1 MEWKPTPVQELALST
16 TADEVLFGGSRG
28 GGKTDTALQ
37 WLLYDIDNPKL
48 RQLVI
53 RRNATDL
60 SDFIDRARTKYKP
73 IGATISGNPTTI
85 TFPSGAIIYT
95 GHLATPDA
103 YTKYQGWEI
112 HRLLV
117 EEATHIPSVKQYEQL
132 LGSLRSTVEGIK
144 TQVFLTTNPGGV
156 GHEWVKDRF
165 EIGNK
170 ENSKK
175 FFKTITINKIEYKR
189 SFIYIPATIYD
200 NPHLMEKDPSYL
212 AYLHSLPETLKEQW
226 LNGKWDDFDI
236 EGAYY
241 VKQINQASNDG
252 RITSIPVESTL
263 KTYTF
268 WDLGIADSTAIWV
281 IQAHSKE
288 LRVIAY
294 YENNGEGLTHYI
306 NWLHDLRDKFG
317 ITYSGHFAPHDIQV
331 RELTSGKSRLETAR
345 ALGISFRVVKN
356 KSIMDG
362 IEQGR
367 NIISR
372 CWFDAERCKDGLKAL
387 KNYRKEFD
395 EKRNTWKD
403 NPLHDWTSHGSDA
416 WRMFAV
422 AWNDNFATGHRQETI
437 IPKQDWS
444 VF

>member
-1 MEWKPTPVQELALST
+1 MIVWKPTPVQELALKT

-60 SDFIDRARTKYKP
+60 SDFIDRARQKYKP
-73 IGATISGNPTTI
+73 LGAKVSGNPTVI
-85 TFPSGAIIYT
+85 EFPSGAVIYT

-103 YTKYQGWEI
+103 FTKYQGWEI

-117 EEATHIPSVKQYEQL
+117 EEATHIPSEKQYEQL
-132 LGSLRSTVEGIK
+132 LGSLRSTVPGIK
-144 TQVFLTTNPGGV
+144 TQVFLTTNPGGR
-156 GHEWVKDRF
+156 GHEWVKNRF
-165 EIGNK
+165 ELDTQ
-170 ENSKK
+170 EHSKK
-175 FFKTITINKIEYKR
+175 FFRNGR
-189 SFIYIPATIYD
+189 SFIYIPATIHD
-200 NPHLMEKDPSYL
+200 NPYLLERDPGYL
-212 AYLHSLPETLKEQW
+212 RYLESLPETLREQW

-236 EGAYY
+236 DGAYY
-241 VKQINQASNDG
+241 TKQINNASRDG
-252 RITSIPVESTL
+252 RITKIIPEPTL
-263 KTYTF
+263 KTFTF
-268 WDLGIADSTAIWV
+268 WDLGIADATAIWIV
-281 IQAHSKE
+281 QAFNKE
-288 LRVIAY
+288 LRVIGY

-306 NWLHDLRDKFG
+306 NYLHDFRDRYN
-317 ITYSGHFAPHDIQV
+317 ITFSGHFAPHDIQV

-362 IEQGR
+362 IEQAR
-367 NIISR
+367 NIIGR
-372 CWFDAERCKDGLKAL
+372 CWFDAENCKDGIKAL

-395 EKRNTWKD
+395 EKANRYKD
-403 NPLHDWTSHGSDA
+403 NPLHDWTSHGADA
-416 WRMFAV
+416 FRMFAV
-422 AWNDNFATGHRQETI
+422 AWNDTFANDNRPGTI
-437 IPKQDWS
+437 IPQNDWS